1 MARFFFIAYISCFIG
16 VFTTFKSVFIHSNI
30 RIYEWRIFVS
40 NNFSVFFLF
49 LWFDCYYVVKMWLMI
64 LLLQHQL
71 IIHFFCF
78 FCRKNVSGSR
88 PKPNSGVHI
97 HVLQRKAHWLAA
109 RPHSL
114 GQSLQS
120 WKRCGMHHDRYSIWL
135 HSKSVSACFLFLS
148 AETLRASEVQ
158 PPHKIQ
164 AFLVSTRG
172 PSFIPCWKDPK
183 ADRESCASQL
193 IVCSKSWGC
202 FIKTIIG
209 FSVCTL

>member
-1 MARFFFIAYISCFIG
+1 MNEDKKY
-16 VFTTFKSVFIHSNI
+16 
-30 RIYEWRIFVS
+30 VS
-40 NNFSVFFLF
+40 NNFSVFLF
-49 LWFDCYYVVKMWLMI
+49 LCFVCYPVVKMWLMI
-64 LLLQHQL
+64 LLLQHQYF
-71 IIHFFCF
+71 IHF
-78 FCRKNVSGSR
+78 FCRKNVSGSG
-88 PKPNSGVHI
+88 PKPNCGVHI

-120 WKRCGMHHDRYSIWL
+120 WKRCGMHLDCYSIWL
-135 HSKSVSACFLFLS
+135 HSKSVSACFLILS

-172 PSFIPCWKDPK
+172 TSFIPCWKDPK

-193 IVCSKSWGC
+193 IFCSKSWGC
-202 FIKTIIG
+202 FIKRIIG
-209 FSVCTL
+209 FSVCML